1 MKWKWKENIMK
12 WKWKENEMKKRIKWN
27 ENANANK
34 MKCYQIVLNIEL
46 NQSNKD
52 CIDYKVHKIL

>member
-27 ENANANK
+27 ENANK

>member
-1 MKWKWKENIMK
+1 
-12 WKWKENEMKKRIKWN
+12 MKKRIKWN